1 MKTKKTMSHAEVQM
15 NVTYGE
21 LKDLLNTQ
29 IKTKLSYN
37 QIITRLKGKGIILG
51 QDSEE
56 DFNNSIDNSVSVVLY
71 LISSKIKY
79 DFSNSGIGIIASERD
94 LTQQM
99 FLQNVDPDLYSI
111 ISNLSLE
118 REKYIDA
125 YSEMKENSFEV
136 GPSDYNEFID
146 NINDNIF
153 NVATMIS
160 QKIVAEIIKE
170 ESDEQE

>member
-1 MKTKKTMSHAEVQM
+1 MESKKTMSQSAEAQM

-21 LKDLLNTQ
+21 LKDLLKTL

-37 QIITRLKGKGIILG
+37 QISTRLKRQGVTAG
-51 QDSEE
+51 QGSEE
-56 DFNNSIDNSVSVVLY
+56 DFNNYIENSVYYVSY
-71 LISSKIKY
+71 LISSKIRY
-79 DFSNSGIGIIASERD
+79 DFLKSGVITSEHD
-94 LTQQM
+94 LTQKM
-99 FLQNVDPDLYSI
+99 FLENVDPELYSI

-118 REKYIDA
+118 REKYKDA
-125 YSEMKENSFEV
+125 YSEMEESSFEV
-136 GPSDYNEFID
+136 GKSDFNEFIS